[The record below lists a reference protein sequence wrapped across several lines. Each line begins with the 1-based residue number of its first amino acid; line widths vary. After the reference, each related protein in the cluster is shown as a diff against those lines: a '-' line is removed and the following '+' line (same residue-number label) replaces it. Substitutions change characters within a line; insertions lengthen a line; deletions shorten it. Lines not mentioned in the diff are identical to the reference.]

1 MLTTRTQILAIIS
14 TVFLTL
20 SVNHGFGRNLETMAQ
35 EGYIS
40 DVQAV
45 LKYIAIQVPIV
56 TISTTI
62 ARCAFILYLLAILG
76 NNKNYRYA
84 LWGVMIWQLAGN
96 IVSAVLPLSIC
107 RNVNILWDWNTVTT
121 CGNTTAVI
129 QFAYYSNSLSRL
141 VACVCDF
148 MLICV

>member
-1 MLTTRTQILAIIS
+1 M
-14 TVFLTL
+14 V
-20 SVNHGFGRNLETMAQ
+20 E
-35 EGYIS
+35 EGYVS

-121 CGNTTAVI
+121 CGNTIAVI
-129 QFAYYSNSLSRL
+129 QFAYYSNSMSRL

>member
-1 MLTTRTQILAIIS
+1 
-14 TVFLTL
+14 
-20 SVNHGFGRNLETMAQ
+20 MAE
-35 EGYIS
+35 EGYVS
-40 DVQAV
+40 DVQSV

-62 ARCAFILYLLAILG
+62 ARCSFILYLLAILG

-107 RNVNILWDWNTVTT
+107 RNVNILWNWNTVTT

-129 QFAYYSNSLSRL
+129 QFAYYSNSLSRFGARVVVTL
-141 VACVCDF
+141 Y
-148 MLICV
+148 